1 MSKDYYQILGVSKS
15 ATQDEIKK
23 AFRKLAHEHHPDKH
37 GGSEAKFKEINEA
50 YQVLSNPDKRKQY
63 DQFGTAFETA
73 GGPGGFNWSDF
84 ARQSGFGGFQ
94 TENINFEDLGD
105 IFGGFGDMFGFSGG
119 GGRRRRGGPRGGADL
134 QIETMID
141 FEEAVFGA
149 VKTLRLEKNIICAV
163 CNGSGAEPGSKLT
176 TCSTCGGSGQV
187 AQMQRTFLGNIQ
199 SITVCPNC
207 TGSGKKTEKICKHC
221 HGRGIEKGVRNLEFK
236 IPAGINSGQQIRL
249 AGEGEPGEKSA
260 RAGDLLIFIRVRPH
274 KSFQRDSFNL
284 YTDKEISLPLA
295 ALGGKV
301 VIKTLDGEVNL
312 KIPAGTQSGT
322 VFKIA
327 GRGVPHLRS
336 TKRGDILV
344 KIQVKIPS
352 RLSRKEKELL
362 KEIGPSEGEKIESG
376 GLFS

>member
-15 ATQDEIKK
+15 ATTDEIKK

-84 ARQSGFGGFQ
+84 QRAGGFR

-105 IFGGFGDMFGFSGG
+105 IFGGFGDIFGFG
-119 GGRRRRGGPRGGADL
+119 GGRRRAGPQSGADF
-134 QIETMID
+134 QVEMAID

-149 VKTLRLEKNIICAV
+149 VKKIKLEKDMTCSK
-163 CNGSGAEPGSKLT
+163 CDGSGAEPGSKVVK
-176 TCSTCGGSGQV
+176 CNQCGGSGQV
-187 AQMQRTFLGNIQ
+187 RQVQRTFLGAIQ
-199 SITVCPNC
+199 SVTVCPTC
-207 TGSGKKTEKICKHC
+207 SGVGTKADKLCALC
-221 HGRGIEKGVRNLEFK
+221 RGKGHERGVRNLEVK
-236 IPAGINSGQQIRL
+236 IPAGIDSGQQIRL
-249 AGEGEPGEKSA
+249 AGEGEPGEKGG
-260 RAGDLLIFIRVRPH
+260 RAGDLLIYISVNPH
-274 KSFQRDSFNL
+274 KLFKREAFNL
-284 YTDKEISLPLA
+284 YTNKEISLPLA
-295 ALGGKV
+295 TLGGKV
-301 VIKTLDGEVNL
+301 ELKTLDGNISL
-312 KIPAGTQSGT
+312 KIPAGTQPGT

-327 GRGVPHLRS
+327 QRGVPHLRS

-344 KIQVKIPS
+344 NIQVKIPS
-352 RLSRKEKELL
+352 RLSKKEKELM
-362 KEIGPSEGEKIESG
+362 KELGVDKGEKLEAG

>member
-15 ATQDEIKK
+15 ATTDEIKK
-23 AFRKLAHEHHPDKH
+23 AFRKLAHEHHPDKS
-37 GGSEAKFKEINEA
+37 GGNEAKFKEINEA
-50 YQVLSNPDKRKQY
+50 YQVLANSDKRKQY

-84 ARQSGFGGFQ
+84 QRAGGFQ

-105 IFGGFGDMFGFSGG
+105 IFGGFGDVFGFGG
-119 GGRRRRGGPRGGADL
+119 GGRRGRSGSRGGADL
-134 QIETMID
+134 QIETAID

-149 VKTLRLEKNIICAV
+149 VKTLRLEKDIVCAV
-163 CNGSGAEPGSKLT
+163 CSGSGAEPGSKIT
-176 TCSTCGGSGQV
+176 SCSTCGGSGQV
-187 AQMQRTFLGNIQ
+187 AQVQRTFIGNIQ
-199 SITVCPNC
+199 SITTCQNC
-207 TGSGKKTEKICKHC
+207 GGAGKRVEKICKHC
-221 HGRGIEKGVRNLEFK
+221 NGRGIEKGVRNLEFK

-249 AGEGEPGEKSA
+249 SGEGELGAKGGQ
-260 RAGDLLIFIRVRPH
+260 AGDLLIFIRVRPH
-274 KSFQRDSFNL
+274 KFFKREGFDL

-312 KIPAGTQSGT
+312 KIPAGTQSET
-322 VFKIA
+322 VFKITN
-327 GRGVPHLRS
+327 RGVPHLRVS
-336 TKRGDILV
+336 KRGDILV

-352 RLSRKEKELL
+352 KLNRKEKELL
-362 KEIGPSEGEKIESG
+362 QGLGVGEGEKIEGG